1 MAVNKVEFI
10 SSHGR
15 GFNTDLK
22 IIKEYLFNNV
32 DDIKFDF
39 FIGKDNAKNPF
50 YAKGVRKA
58 RAEFN
63 KSVSNVICMDG
74 SLPAKLNK
82 NFDNTN
88 RILFSVPFDY
98 QFKIGYYLIKNGK
111 FNEKKTFKNFT
122 HIFPGSKFGE
132 ELLNQVFVNDAKII
146 KDVELPFNWLVDY
159 GNKKEY
165 FKTKFEYYFPKMKGK
180 KVISIV
186 TNSLKST
193 NDIKLKCD
201 LKEFLDRIS
210 DDWFVLTNNY
220 SLFNQAS
227 QLDEKYTEKFGY
239 VNIFIPLQW
248 VMCFTDCLL
257 TNVGRYATVFAST
270 GNPVYCLNF
279 MKNYFEKYVK
289 SIYPTMFI
297 NSLDDFNKEYLDN
310 HDEIEDIKKFV
321 DMFSYNSPVSPGKK
335 LVEIINE

>member
-63 KSVSNVICMDG
+63 KSVSNVVCMDG

-98 QFKIGYYLIKNGK
+98 QFKIGYYLKKNGK

-122 HIFPGSKFGE
+122 HIFR
-132 ELLNQVFVNDAKII
+132 
-146 KDVELPFNWLVDY
+146 
-159 GNKKEY
+159 
-165 FKTKFEYYFPKMKGK
+165 TK
-180 KVISIV
+180 
-186 TNSLKST
+186 SLWC
-193 NDIKLKCD
+193 N
-201 LKEFLDRIS
+201 
-210 DDWFVLTNNY
+210 
-220 SLFNQAS
+220 
-227 QLDEKYTEKFGY
+227 
-239 VNIFIPLQW
+239 
-248 VMCFTDCLL
+248 
-257 TNVGRYATVFAST
+257 
-270 GNPVYCLNF
+270 
-279 MKNYFEKYVK
+279 
-289 SIYPTMFI
+289 
-297 NSLDDFNKEYLDN
+297 
-310 HDEIEDIKKFV
+310 
-321 DMFSYNSPVSPGKK
+321 
-335 LVEIINE
+335 